1 MLGDKKESVTGG
13 GQVPSPAI
21 SLPKGGG
28 AIRSMGEKFA
38 ANPVT
43 GTGSFTVPIATSPGR
58 SGFGP
63 QLSLSY
69 DSGAGNG
76 PFGLGWNLTL
86 PAITRKTDKGL
97 PRYRDADEFVLSG
110 AEDLVPVLVESNGQW
125 QAKALPPRT
134 VDGKSYRIQ
143 RYRPRIEGLFARI
156 ERWTNVEY
164 ARDSFWRSISRDNVT
179 TWYGKTAE
187 SRIADPADPARI
199 FSWLICESYDD
210 KGNVI
215 VYRYKP
221 EDSNNVDLSQ
231 VHEANR
237 TDTSRS
243 ANRYL
248 KRIRYGNHAPF
259 LPVLSEANPWP
270 LPSGATAP
278 DAAKNW
284 FFELVFDYEDHDADT
299 PVSTE
304 ITPWSVRHDP
314 FSSYR
319 AGFEVRTYRLC
330 QRVLMFHHFPGEEG
344 VGVNCLVRSTDFT
357 YRYEQDSED
366 PRNPIHSVLTSVS
379 QCGYKRQADGYLKR
393 SLPPLEFEYS
403 EAKIHDEVNE
413 VDSESL
419 ENLPYGLDNKLYQWV
434 DLDGEGLSGI
444 LSQQGR
450 GWFYKTNL
458 SPLNVRKENGEQ
470 ILIARFGSL
479 ERVTEQPSLAALAS
493 GGQQLLDLAGD
504 GQLDLVELDR
514 PTPGFYE
521 RTHDERWETFRPFT
535 SVPNLDWD
543 NPNLRFVDLTGDGHA
558 DIFISEDD
566 AFCWHPSLAEAGF
579 GPPELVRKALDEEN
593 GPRVVFADG
602 TQSIYLADISGD
614 GLTDLV
620 RIRNGDVCYWPN
632 MGYGHFGAKVTM
644 DNAPWFDAT
653 DQFDQRRIRL
663 ADIDG
668 SGVTDILYLGRDG
681 VSIYY
686 NQSGNSWSD
695 ARTLAGFPHIDN
707 LSAVAALDLLGNGT
721 ACLVWSSPLSGDA
734 QQAMRYFDLMGGQ
747 KPHLLVKSVN
757 NLGAETHVHYAPSTR
772 FYLEDKLAGHPWV
785 TRLPFPV
792 HVVERVDNYDYVS
805 RNRFVTRYA
814 YHHGYFDGEEREFR
828 GFGRVDQWDTEEFA
842 ALTDTGDLAEITN
855 IDSTSHVPPVLTKTW
870 FHTGTYVGRNHV
882 SNFFAGL
889 LDQKDLG
896 EYYRE
901 PGLSDEQAKKLLL
914 DDTVLPGELTVDE
927 EGEACRALKGAMLRQ
942 EVYALDGTD
951 KQDHPYAVTEQNFT
965 IKQLQPEAGNRHAVF
980 FTHPREAINYHYE
993 RNPEDPRIA
1002 HALTLEVDDYGNVL
1016 KEAVIGYGRRP
1027 GLSPLQGDDKQK
1039 QEQSLITYTKNEVSN
1054 PIDAAIN
1061 DSDNCRTPLPSET
1074 RTYEVTGFKP
1084 ANNADRFS
1092 FDEWV
1097 KNDFALIESATE
1109 IAYEEVADLTQK
1121 QMRLIEH
1128 IRTLYRKDDLTAF
1141 SPLGEVEP
1149 LALPGESYKLAFT
1162 PGLLAKVYKRGQ
1174 ENLLPSPATVLNGD
1188 GGYVDLDG
1196 NGNWWIPSGRVFFH
1210 HDANASPAQELAYA
1224 QQHFFLP
1231 HRFRDPFGN
1240 SSLVSYDKDAN
1251 SKEYDLLVSA
1261 SHDALGNEV
1270 KAEHDYR
1277 MLQPHLVTDPNGNRS
1292 EVAFDALGFVVGTA
1306 AMGKPGENLGDS
1318 LTGFPADLDDITIV
1332 AHIQNPLVNPYDILK
1347 KGTTRLVYDL
1357 AAYQRTKDGPQP
1369 QPVVV
1374 YTMVRET
1381 HDADLESNQ
1390 QTTIQH
1396 GFSYSDGFDLEIQKK
1411 IRAEPGPVEEGGPM
1425 VDPRWV
1431 GSGWT
1436 IFNNKGKLVRQYEPF
1451 FSGSHEYC
1459 IEQHGVSPTLF
1470 YDPVERVVAT
1480 LHPNHTYDKVVFDPW
1495 QQETWDV
1502 NDTVLI
1508 HDPGNDPD
1516 VGGFFQHLSTHDYL
1530 PTWYALRS
1538 DPTHAAAAIQK
1549 WPDPKVRNGE
1559 QSAAAKAFVHDGTPT
1574 VSHFDTL
1581 GRPFLTVAH
1590 NRLIDNG
1597 NPVDEKYSTRVDLD
1611 IEGNQREVID
1621 AKGRV
1626 VMRYDYDMLG
1636 NRIFQASMDAGDRWM
1651 LNDVAGNPIH
1661 AWNSRECGFRTAY
1674 DPLRRPIE
1682 SYMRESAGTEL
1693 LVRRTVYGETRPNPE
1708 TKNLRGQVV
1717 QLFDQA
1723 GVVTS
1728 DDYDFKGNLLSSARQ
1743 LAQGYKTTSDWL
1755 DAVPLEAETYTS
1767 RTRYDA
1773 LNRPIQLIAPH
1784 SDLPGTKINV
1794 IQPVYNEANLLER
1807 VQAWLNQNAEPAEVL
1822 DPVTANLNAISDI
1835 DYDSKGQRTLI
1846 EYGNGAITTY
1856 VYEKDTFRLIHLK
1869 TTRQP
1874 GLNGMASQIFDDPQ
1888 VVQDLGYTYDPA
1900 GNITR
1905 IEDAALSTITYDNG
1919 LIEPV
1924 CSYTY
1929 DALYRLIEAKG
1940 REHIGQNTFQPS
1952 FPNGDFRDYPFT
1964 GLNGNPND
1972 LHALHNYTEQY
1983 DYDPVGNIN
1992 KLIHQVGSGAWTRD
2006 YDYDEASILE
2016 PATKKSNRLSATTV
2030 RQMTEAYSYDVH
2042 GNMTK
2047 MPHLAQLKWNFNDQS
2062 HEVDLGGGG
2071 KAYYVY
2077 DAGGQRGRKVLE
2089 KNNGSLIEER
2099 VYLGGFEV
2107 YRKRQSGSIEL
2118 ERETLHIM
2126 DDQQRIVLVETKT
2139 VDNQNPMPNPQ
2150 FLLRYQLGNH
2160 LGSASLELDDA
2171 GAVISY
2177 EEYHPYGTTSYQ
2189 AGPNAAEVSVKR
2201 YRYAGKER
2209 DVETGLYYYGARYYA
2224 CWLGRWTSAD
2234 PAGLG
2239 DGTGLYNYVRGS
2251 PVVMLDAN
2259 GREALPSPGAV
2270 DYEVMTKTDSQ
2281 LRAHLAGMSP
2291 EARASF
2297 ASKASGRFATR
2308 TWATLNRAGMTVGYH
2323 LPEARISG
2331 RAPIPKNVEATQPDT
2346 PPLENVKHA
2355 EPWTPRGIIREGW
2368 EYAIDTAA
2376 NPDNP
2381 WYVRAAGFAGA
2392 IAGFG
2397 PTAGE
2402 MIVHGVIATP
2412 QLAVTETIAAGE
2424 HAARAYL
2431 LYEQGFNEAALDEV
2445 LASGQ
2450 AGAEGVAATADTVGL
2465 VGGGVD
2471 KARAAIAQFKA
2482 DIAALRNGINAV
2494 ATEGMAGVPVIRGKP
2509 QVTSPGHAERSVE
2522 AAKEAF
2528 LTGDQAINYH
2538 SSYKT
2543 ATGQTGKHMNRLPDV
2558 LIESGEETFL
2568 SIEVLSK
2575 YDTGKRFL
2583 SLVARNLKAMLR
2595 LGGKSEGLVI
2605 TKPK

>member
-1 MLGDKKESVTGG
+1 M
-13 GQVPSPAI
+13 PSPAI

-28 AIRSMGEKFA
+28 ALRGMGEKFA

-43 GTGSFTVPIATSPGR
+43 GTGSLTVPIATSPGR

-164 ARDSFWRSISRDNVT
+164 ATDSFWRSISRDNVT

-284 FFELVFDYEDHDADT
+284 FFELVFDYEDHDDDK
-299 PVSTE
+299 PLPTE
-304 ITPWSVRHDP
+304 GTPWSVRHDP

-419 ENLPYGLDNKLYQWV
+419 ENLPYGLDNGLYQWV

-458 SPLNVRKENGEQ
+458 SPINVRKENGEQ

-479 ERVTEQPSLAALAS
+479 ERVTEQPSLVALAS

-620 RIRNGDVCYWPN
+620 RIRNGEVCYWPN

-681 VSIYY
+681 VRIYY

-721 ACLVWSSPLSGDA
+721 ACLVWSSPLPGDA
-734 QQAMRYFDLMGGQ
+734 RQAMRYIDLMGGQ

-757 NLGAETHVHYAPSTR
+757 NLGAETHIHYAPSTK
-772 FYLEDKLAGHPWV
+772 FYLEDKLAGQPWI

-792 HVVERVDNYDYVS
+792 HVVERVDTYDYIS

-814 YHHGYFDGEEREFR
+814 YHHGFFDGEEREFR
-828 GFGRVDQWDTEEFA
+828 GFGRVDQWDSEEFA

-855 IDSTSHVPPVLTKTW
+855 IDSTSHVHPVLTKTW

-1039 QEQSLITYTKNEVSN
+1039 QKQSLITYTKNEVSN

-1074 RTYEVTGFKP
+1074 RTYELTGFKP

-1149 LALPGESYKLAFT
+1149 LALPGESYKLVFT

-1174 ENLLPSPATVLNGD
+1174 ENLLPSPVTALNGD

-1240 SSLVSYDKDAN
+1240 SSLVAYDKDAN

-1261 SHDALGNEV
+1261 THDALGNEV

-1277 MLQPHLVTDPNGNRS
+1277 MLQPRLVTDPNGNRS
-1292 EVAFDALGFVVGTA
+1292 EVAFDALGLVVGTA
-1306 AMGKPGENLGDS
+1306 VMGKTTEMLGDS
-1318 LTGFPADLDDITIV
+1318 LAAFAPDLSAQQINDFLEANDPHVSAPGLLGSSSTRIIYHLDRFRGSKE
-1332 AHIQNPLVNPYDILK
+1332 ANPTDPTKWAPVF
-1347 KGTTRLVYDL
+1347 
-1357 AAYQRTKDGPQP
+1357 AATL
-1369 QPVVV
+1369 
-1374 YTMVRET
+1374 VRET
-1381 HDADLESNQ
+1381 HVSGPLPPDGLK
-1390 QTTIQH
+1390 IQIS
-1396 GFSYSDGFDLEIQKK
+1396 FSYSDGYGRAVQSKVQ
-1411 IRAEPGPVEEGGPM
+1411 AEPDKSTPNLR
-1425 VDPRWV
+1425 RWV
-1431 GSGWT
+1431 GTGT
-1436 IFNNKGKLVRQYEPF
+1436 TVYNNKGKPVRQYEPF
-1451 FSGSHEYC
+1451 FSDTHQYG
-1459 IEQHGVSPTLF
+1459 IEQHGVSPTFF

-1480 LHPNHTYDKVVFDPW
+1480 LHPNHTWEKVVFDPW
-1495 QQETWDV
+1495 RQETWDV

-1508 HDPGNDPD
+1508 QEPSSDPD
-1516 VGGFFQHLSTHDYL
+1516 AGKFFQRLPTDDYL
-1530 PTWYALRS
+1530 PTWHALRT
-1538 DPTHAAAAIQK
+1538 DPAHAEKAIQN
-1549 WPDPKVRNGE
+1549 WPDPSIRNAE
-1559 QSAAAKAFVHDGTPT
+1559 QSAALKAAVHTGTPT

-1581 GRPFLTVAH
+1581 GRPFLTVAY
-1590 NRLIDNG
+1590 NRIIDNG
-1597 NPVDEKYSTRVDLD
+1597 NPVEEKYSTRVELD
-1611 IEGNQREVID
+1611 IEGNQRAVID
-1621 AKGRV
+1621 AKDRL

-1636 NRIFQASMDAGDRWM
+1636 TRIHQTSMEAGERWM
-1651 LNDVAGNPIH
+1651 VNDVAGNPIR
-1661 AWNSRECGFRTAY
+1661 AWDSRDHQFRTAY
-1674 DPLRRPIE
+1674 DQLRRPIE
-1682 SYMRESAGTEL
+1682 SYMREGVGTEL
-1693 LVRRTVYGETRPNPE
+1693 LVGRTVYGETKSNPE
-1708 TKNLRGQVV
+1708 TNNLRGHVF

-1743 LAQGYKTTSDWL
+1743 LAQDYKTTLDWL
-1755 DAVPLEAETYTS
+1755 DAVPLEAETYTGRS
-1767 RTRYDA
+1767 RYDA

-1784 SDLPGTKINV
+1784 SDRPGTKINV
-1794 IQPVYNEANLLER
+1794 IQPGYNEANLLER
-1807 VQAWLNQNAEPAEVL
+1807 VNAWLNQNAEPAEVL
-1822 DPVTANLNAISDI
+1822 DPVTANLNTITNI
-1835 DYDSKGQRTLI
+1835 DYDAKGQRTLI
-1846 EYGNGAITTY
+1846 EYGNATSTTY
-1856 VYEKDTFRLIHLK
+1856 EYDKDTFRLIRLT
-1869 TTRQP
+1869 TTRQGGQN
-1874 GLNGMASQIFDDPQ
+1874 GLASQLFVNPTGI
-1888 VVQDLGYTYDPA
+1888 QDLRYTYDPA

-1905 IEDAALSTITYDNG
+1905 IEDAALSTITYDNE

-1929 DALYRLIEAKG
+1929 DAVYKLIEAKG
-1940 REHIGQNTFQPS
+1940 REHIGQNTFQPNL
-1952 FPNGDFRDYPFT
+1952 PNGNFRDYPFT
-1964 GLNGNPND
+1964 GLNANPND
-1972 LHALHNYTEQY
+1972 LQALRTYTERY
-1983 DYDPVGNIN
+1983 DYDAVGNF
-1992 KLIHQVGSGAWTRD
+1992 KKMIHQFGNGAWTRD
-2006 YDYDEASILE
+2006 YEYDEASILE
-2016 PATKKSNRLSATTV
+2016 PATKKSNRLSATTIG
-2030 RQMTEAYSYDVH
+2030 QTIETYGYDVH
-2042 GNMTK
+2042 GSMTK
-2047 MPHLAQLKWNFNDQS
+2047 MPHLAGMKWDFEDQL

-2071 KAYYVY
+2071 TAYYVY
-2077 DAGGQRGRKVLE
+2077 DAGGQRIRKVVE
-2089 KNNGSLIEER
+2089 KTNGSLIEER
-2099 VYLGGFEV
+2099 IYLGGFEV
-2107 YRKRQSGSIEL
+2107 YRKRQSGSLDL

-2126 DDQQRIVLVETKT
+2126 DDQQRIALVETKT
-2139 VDNQNPMPNPQ
+2139 LDSASPLTSYPS
-2150 FLLRYQLGNH
+2150 LIRYQLGNH
-2160 LGSASLELDDA
+2160 LGSASLEIDA
-2171 GAVISY
+2171 AGEIISY

-2189 AGPNAAEVSVKR
+2189 AGPNAAEVSLKR
-2201 YRYAGKER
+2201 YRYTGKER
-2209 DVETGLYYYGARYYA
+2209 DEETGLYYHGARYYA

-2234 PAGLG
+2234 PAGLS
-2239 DGTGLYNYVRGS
+2239 DGSNLYAYVQGNPLRFFDPTGSFMTESSFNRPKRVVWSKPRANAGLQRITGGHSVNNSLENLPLEALASEIANAAQGMGKDLPFGYKRGGGTFTEQERRIPIDTIGAHGEPGAAAAVIGTMIMNYGTYDVLPNTEDFVSLAKAHKGRALEKYYNREANRSPVGSEGQGPQSARPLKPPRGS
-2251 PVVMLDAN
+2251 
-2259 GREALPSPGAV
+2259 SGA
-2270 DYEVMTKTDSQ
+2270 
-2281 LRAHLAGMSP
+2281 
-2291 EARASF
+2291 
-2297 ASKASGRFATR
+2297 KA
-2308 TWATLNRAGMTVGYH
+2308 
-2323 LPEARISG
+2323 
-2331 RAPIPKNVEATQPDT
+2331 
-2346 PPLENVKHA
+2346 LENAK
-2355 EPWTPRGIIREGW
+2355 
-2368 EYAIDTAA
+2368 
-2376 NPDNP
+2376 N
-2381 WYVRAAGFAGA
+2381 
-2392 IAGFG
+2392 
-2397 PTAGE
+2397 
-2402 MIVHGVIATP
+2402 
-2412 QLAVTETIAAGE
+2412 LART
-2424 HAARAYL
+2424 
-2431 LYEQGFNEAALDEV
+2431 
-2445 LASGQ
+2445 SGQ
-2450 AGAEGVAATADTVGL
+2450 AVNAARPLVAGTERAKPTFENPTGSETNCIACTAARMKNKIEGREIHTADTVDPH
-2465 VGGGVD
+2465 GVRTGTVNRPGSAIGFIRSETGTYPKEIPGD
-2471 KARAAIAQFKA
+2471 FKDVVSSTSGYNRLEEGHYAIVVPRNTSGWHIVYATKSAKGFYVEDAQSGDTVPVAEYLKGFRSARAWHF
-2482 DIAALRNGINAV
+2482 
-2494 ATEGMAGVPVIRGKP
+2494 
-2509 QVTSPGHAERSVE
+2509 
-2522 AAKEAF
+2522 
-2528 LTGDQAINYH
+2528 
-2538 SSYKT
+2538 
-2543 ATGQTGKHMNRLPDV
+2543 
-2558 LIESGEETFL
+2558 
-2568 SIEVLSK
+2568 
-2575 YDTGKRFL
+2575 
-2583 SLVARNLKAMLR
+2583 
-2595 LGGKSEGLVI
+2595 SE
-2605 TKPK
+2605 